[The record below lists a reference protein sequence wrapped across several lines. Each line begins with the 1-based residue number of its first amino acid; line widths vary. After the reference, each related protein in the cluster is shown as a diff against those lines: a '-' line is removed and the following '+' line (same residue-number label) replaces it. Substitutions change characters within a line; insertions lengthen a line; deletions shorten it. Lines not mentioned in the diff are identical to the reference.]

1 MRMATGDTNDMTS
14 LVARSRD
21 GDRAAADAL
30 IQGIQPTIYKLAQR
44 FLMVPD
50 DAEDA
55 TQDILLKIITRL
67 SQFDGQSQFRT
78 WAYAVASNHLLDL
91 KRKPAEQAMSFDE
104 FAEDLAE
111 GLSDSPFKGPDVTL
125 MLEEVRIGCT
135 LALLQCLGREA
146 RLAYIVGEILELEH
160 QEAAEVLGISTGAYR
175 KRLSRARATVS
186 EFVLG
191 HCGLVNSDNA
201 CRCSKRVLRAR
212 ELGRVDPKRLIF
224 STSPQ
229 HAKRFPEILT
239 EIRQLEEDQRVA
251 ALFRAQQQPEISQDF
266 TRWLQTTLE
275 QQESKRS
282 SSNILN

>member
-1 MRMATGDTNDMTS
+1 MATGDTNDMTS

-21 GDRAAADAL
+21 GDRDAANAL

-67 SQFDGQSQFRT
+67 SQFDGRSQFRT

-91 KRKPAEQAMSFDE
+91 KRKPAEQSMSFDE

-175 KRLSRARATVS
+175 KRLSRARTTVS
-186 EFVLG
+186 DFVLG
-191 HCGLVNSDNA
+191 HCGLVNSNNA
-201 CRCSKRVLRAR
+201 CRCSKRMLRAR
-212 ELGRVDPKRLIF
+212 ELGRVDPERLIF

-229 HAKRFPEILT
+229 RAKRFPEILT

>member
-1 MRMATGDTNDMTS
+1 
-14 LVARSRD
+14 
-21 GDRAAADAL
+21 
-30 IQGIQPTIYKLAQR
+30 
-44 FLMVPD
+44 
-50 DAEDA
+50 
-55 TQDILLKIITRL
+55 
-67 SQFDGQSQFRT
+67 
-78 WAYAVASNHLLDL
+78 
-91 KRKPAEQAMSFDE
+91 
-104 FAEDLAE
+104 
-111 GLSDSPFKGPDVTL
+111 

-135 LALLQCLGREA
+135 LALLHCLGREA

-186 EFVLG
+186 DFVLG
-191 HCGLVNSDNA
+191 HCGLVNSNNA

-251 ALFRAQQQPEISQDF
+251 ALFRAQQQPKISQDF
-266 TRWLQTTLE
+266 TRWPQTTLE

>member
-1 MRMATGDTNDMTS
+1 
-14 LVARSRD
+14 
-21 GDRAAADAL
+21 
-30 IQGIQPTIYKLAQR
+30 
-44 FLMVPD
+44 MVPD

-91 KRKPAEQAMSFDE
+91 KRKPAEQAISFDE
-104 FAEDLAE
+104 FAVDLAE

-160 QEAAEVLGISTGAYR
+160 QEAAEVLGISTDAYR

-186 EFVLG
+186 DFVLG
-191 HCGLVNSDNA
+191 HCGLVNSNNA

-212 ELGRVDPKRLIF
+212 ELGRVDPERLIF

-229 HAKRFPEILT
+229 RAKRFPEILT

>member
-1 MRMATGDTNDMTS
+1 
-14 LVARSRD
+14 
-21 GDRAAADAL
+21 
-30 IQGIQPTIYKLAQR
+30 
-44 FLMVPD
+44 MVSD

-67 SQFDGQSQFRT
+67 SQFDGRSQFRT

-91 KRKPAEQAMSFDE
+91 KRKPAEQAISFDE

-146 RLAYIVGEILELEH
+146 RLAYIVGEILDLEH

-186 EFVLG
+186 DFVLG
-191 HCGLVNSDNA
+191 HCGLVNSNNA

-212 ELGRVDPKRLIF
+212 ELGRVDPERLIF

-229 HAKRFPEILT
+229 RAKRFPEILT